1 MCIVCFEAVVSVPFF
16 FFFVLFVRW
25 ANCHFCTRH
34 KLDSVLLFSP
44 VRSSSFVF
52 WRRKK
57 TNVEWI
63 KVASS
68 ERKTTNWMKV
78 NGLDWE
84 SHNFIAFD
92 FGSRASFMRDLSC
105 FCLRFLLWHSDGQ
118 VKPQVLIIA
127 RPFFHTKYGWW
138 PNIESVSLIE
148 ESIDI
153 LIPFDKLLWISWT
166 LNIRPNISPKF

>member
-16 FFFVLFVRW
+16 FFFR
-25 ANCHFCTRH
+25 AFCALGELSFLHTAQAR
-34 KLDSVLLFSP
+34 FG
-44 VRSSSFVF
+44 SSFFTSQIFFFCVLK
-52 WRRKK
+52 KK